1 MSETRKRPSEGE
13 PSDISSSKQINFG
26 SIKTIDY
33 NVRLEQFKNDLK
45 NNYNLSDD
53 TINEA
58 VNEAERVNQQNQIN
72 KKKLDQNTDPIFNGY
87 MKIWNK
93 KNDKKGY
100 IDKAPKAVLK
110 IINKEI
116 PSKMFEVSSYGF
128 RRKPPQGM
136 IDAKDIASAGI
147 EIDVNSS
154 YEWSNNELKK
164 RVNGFTVPETIA
176 VVPKDKLNT
185 ILKNG
190 AIREFKEETGI
201 ELPNELTDKIG
212 IPKQINGKP
221 MYEFTIEVSP
231 DQYESMKHQVEN
243 NLQDAEISNVYAKK
257 YLKYKKKY
265 LQLKEKLNS
274 N

>member
-1 MSETRKRPSEGE
+1 MSETRKRLSEGE
-13 PSDISSSKQINFG
+13 PSDISSSKQINSG

-33 NVRLEQFKNDLK
+33 NVRLKQFKNDLI
-45 NNYNLSDD
+45 NNYNLSDE

-58 VNEAERVNQQNQIN
+58 VNEAERVNQQNQIS
-72 KKKLDQNTDPIFNGY
+72 KKKPYQNTDPIFNGY

-100 IDKAPKAVLK
+100 INKAPKAVLK
-110 IINKEI
+110 IVNKEI
-116 PSKMFEVSSYGF
+116 PSKMFEVSSYGCL
-128 RRKPPQGM
+128 RKPPQGM

-164 RVNGFTVPETIA
+164 QVNGLTETIA

-201 ELPNELTDKIG
+201 ELPNELTDRIG

-221 MYEFTIEVSP
+221 IYEFTIEVSP
-231 DQYESMKHQVEN
+231 DQYESMKRQVEN

-265 LQLKEKLNS
+265 LQLKKKINS